1 MSSNTLLTSSLLG
14 FGGGDETLHAHNV
27 AIVEGRGRL
36 PALYNSPGSYGAG
49 KGYLSLSQAQ
59 VWDGLYPGV
68 TAEPTAL
75 TSTTQATHGPKY
87 TATFSGTVLNTT
99 GPVAKL
105 LMEHARSLQTHVVE
119 GRVTTPFSVT
129 IVELPTAPDSE
140 EHPVTKAR
148 APVIIPVAVSAASA
162 AACGIIG
169 DWPAFALIVLGMLAN
184 GAASSFLQ
192 AGDLTFTRPTTTPG
206 VPAGDGY
213 LESGT
218 EMVVLKGSEGAVT
231 SVTRG
236 RFTLRF
242 KDESALKHVGWG
254 GKILTFQCFAQLIFV
269 PFGSFFGQLFFLFSM
284 AVSWVYNA
292 YVASQG
298 KEASKRLVLEDLLN
312 APTMKRYS
320 LGTRTTA
327 AVFLMKVLKPNNVE
341 DQLAALLP
349 NNTPVWKTWRQTV
362 ARRLQEEK
370 PTFMDAHLHSASTFT
385 AEETKLLG
393 TLFGDAQA
401 AVDAYAKFSGSKY

>member
-1 MSSNTLLTSSLLG
+1 MPCNTSNTLLTSSLLG
-14 FGGGDETLHAHNV
+14 FAGGDETLHAHKV
-27 AIVEGRGRL
+27 AMVEGRGRL

-75 TSTTQATHGPKY
+75 TSTTETTHGPKY
-87 TATFSGTVLNTT
+87 TATFSGTVMNTT
-99 GPVAKL
+99 GPIAKL

-129 IVELPTAPDSE
+129 I
-140 EHPVTKAR
+140 EHPVARAR

-162 AACGIIG
+162 AACGVIG

-192 AGDLTFTRPTTTPG
+192 GGDLTFTRPASTPG

-218 EMVVLKGSEGAVT
+218 EMVVLKGSESAVA

-242 KDESALKHVGWG
+242 KDESALKRVGWG
-254 GKILTFQCFAQLIFV
+254 GKVLTFQCFAQLIFV

-284 AVSWVYNA
+284 AVSWIYNA
-292 YVASQG
+292 YVASQE
-298 KEASKRLVLEDLLN
+298 KEASKRLVLEDLLK
-312 APTMKRYS
+312 APNMKRYS

-327 AVFLMKVLKPNNVE
+327 VVFLMQVLKPNNVE
-341 DQLAALLP
+341 EQLAALLP

-370 PTFMDAHLHSASTFT
+370 PTFADAHLHSASTFT
-385 AEETKLLG
+385 TEETKLLG

-401 AVDAYAKFSGSKY
+401 AVDAYAKFSRSKY